1 MYGKQSSKTEQFIQL
16 KDLNYLELEKVP
28 VSDCDS
34 CLAAL
39 EICQTPS
46 LRIQD
51 ALRGSLS
58 GVGFRRM
65 SKNIRSHDNIFL

>member
-28 VSDCDS
+28 VSDCDN

-39 EICQTPS
+39 ERCQIHK
-46 LRIQD
+46 LLIQD
-51 ALRGSLS
+51 A
-58 GVGFRRM
+58 
-65 SKNIRSHDNIFL
+65 